1 MTTCILAGV
10 IFFFA
15 GFLQGLTGFGSALL
29 AIPLLTLLMDIK
41 AAVPLCML
49 NGLALTC
56 YLSLH
61 LRTHLDPKKILPLL
75 VGSLPGIVAGASLL
89 ARVDS
94 HLLRM
99 AIGLLLITFTL
110 YRLLMRPRPL
120 RLAGWWGYIA
130 GFFTGAIG
138 AALSAGGPPAIIYT
152 TLTGWNK
159 EEIRATLSG
168 FFVISG
174 LITVV
179 VHALTGVSTLATLSC
194 FFLTVPFVLM
204 GTICGSRMSG
214 RFSQEAYLR
223 LVHYLL
229 LGMGLM
235 MIRS

>member
-1 MTTCILAGV
+1 MMTCILAGV

-75 VGSLPGIVAGASLL
+75 IGSLPGIVAGASLL
-89 ARVDS
+89 TRVDS

-110 YRLLMRPRPL
+110 YRLFVRPLPL

-159 EEIRATLSG
+159 EELRATLSG

-204 GTICGSRMSG
+204 GTICGSWMSG
-214 RFSQEAYLR
+214 RFSQAAYLR
-223 LVHYLL
+223 LVHLLL

-235 MIRS
+235 MVRG